1 MYIISL
7 SLSGKHLLTST
18 FLFTFSLSLSL
29 SLWQSFT
36 NQYMPVH
43 TFSLSLSLSSCSSHG
58 LWHSFSS
65 LLGPQLSHRPVQP
78 HYWNSEGSMIY
89 KFTITAIHRKYQC
102 NFLPFMIN
110 THVVK
115 FRLHFRKKCLLVY
128 NKCILTVFKEIGESI
143 NNYLLSTQTT
153 SWTLFISSSG
163 PLCFTEVSIGWLNI
177 RWLSW
182 VPRPSKR
189 WSLV

>member
-18 FLFTFSLSLSL
+18 CLFTLSLSLSL
-29 SLWQSFT
+29 SGNHLLTSTCLFT
-36 NQYMPVH
+36 L
-43 TFSLSLSLSSCSSHG
+43 SLSLSLSSCSSHG

-143 NNYLLSTQTT
+143 NNYLMSLSTQTT
-153 SWTLFISSSG
+153 SCKPI
-163 PLCFTEVSIGWLNI
+163 
-177 RWLSW
+177 
-182 VPRPSKR
+182 
-189 WSLV
+189 